1 MNTVA
6 QPLQSNPWDK
16 AAAGWNEHADLI
28 RSWLREVT
36 EAMLDTARI
45 GRGARV
51 LDIAAGAGDQT
62 LDIARRVGPTGHVLA
77 TDLSAGILALAGRN
91 AQAHGYAHVH
101 TRVADAQALEMAG
114 ANFDAAVCRLG
125 LMFCAN
131 PLLALV
137 QARAALKPAGR
148 FSAVVFSA
156 PQQNPCLT
164 ITMAIARRY
173 AGLPPATSAA
183 PGSLLSLGQ
192 PGLLEW
198 LLDEA
203 GFVDITVQAVAA
215 PFKLPS
221 SQHYVDFVRAAGSPI
236 IEMLAQAP
244 QKVQSQAWNDMAVA
258 LSRFNTHSGWE
269 GPNEL
274 LLCSGTAA

>member
-1 MNTVA
+1 VNTVA
-6 QPLQSNPWDK
+6 KPNLSNPWDK
-16 AAAGWNEHADLI
+16 AAAGWNEHGDVI
-28 RSWLREVT
+28 RSWLGDVT
-36 EAMLDTARI
+36 AAMLDAARI
-45 GRGARV
+45 TAGSRV

-62 LDIARRVGPTGHVLA
+62 LDIARRVGATGHVLA
-77 TDLSAGILALAGRN
+77 TDLSERILALAARN
-91 AQAHGYAHVH
+91 AQARGYLQVH

-125 LMFCAN
+125 LMFCTN
-131 PLLALV
+131 PLVALTE
-137 QARAALKPAGR
+137 ARRALKPGGR

-173 AGLPPATSAA
+173 AGLPPVASVE
-183 PGSLLSLGQ
+183 PGSLLSLGA
-192 PGLLEW
+192 PGLLER
-198 LLDEA
+198 LLNDA

-236 IEMLAQAP
+236 IEILTQAP
-244 QKVQSQAWNDMAVA
+244 QDVQNRAWDDMAVA
-258 LSRFNTHSGWE
+258 LSRFNTDSGWE

-274 LLCSGTAA
+274 LLCGGTVP